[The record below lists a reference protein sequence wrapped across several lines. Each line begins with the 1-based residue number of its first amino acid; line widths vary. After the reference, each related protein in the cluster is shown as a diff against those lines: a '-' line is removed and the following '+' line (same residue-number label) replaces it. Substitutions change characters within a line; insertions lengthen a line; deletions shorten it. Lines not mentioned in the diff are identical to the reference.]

1 MKTPFN
7 KFPFAGLF
15 ILFIFSIFAS
25 EVSDNRQKMSE
36 NAAENKAPIFPS
48 YLFVA
53 NIPENGSLPGR
64 YTVNTKKEAEK
75 ETDFDESRLQS
86 VLLNNDVFALY
97 GKPNAYTMGIIGQ
110 YSLENIEPVMDKF
123 IKMYDEANKE
133 RGIIPAFYLIYGTC
147 WPGGEIGILSNSVT
161 RKYIEFAA
169 ERGWYVYLD
178 HQIGKYT
185 VEQAMNKILPF
196 LKYPNVHLALDPEW
210 HTTKPMEVIG
220 SVTADEINKA
230 QEMMD
235 KYIKENNISGRRML
249 VIHQFNAIMIKNRQ
263 NVKTAFD
270 RVQLI
275 HCADGF
281 GSPNLKKESYAFNAF
296 AKNIPLKSFKLVL
309 KPTVQGAGYDW
320 PLMKPEE
327 VFALNPR
334 PYLIMYQ

>member
-263 NVKTAFD
+263 NIKTAFD

-281 GSPNLKKESYAFNAF
+281 GSPHLKKESYAFNAF
-296 AKNIPLKSFKLVL
+296 AKNIPLKSFKLFL

>member
-281 GSPNLKKESYAFNAF
+281 GAPNLKKESYAFNAF
-296 AKNIPLKSFKLVL
+296 AKNIPLKSFKLFL

>member
-36 NAAENKAPIFPS
+36 NTAENKAPIFPS

-281 GSPNLKKESYAFNAF
+281 GAPNLKKESYAFNAF
-296 AKNIPLKSFKLVL
+296 AKNIPLKSFKLFL

>member
-36 NAAENKAPIFPS
+36 NTAENKAPIFPS

-178 HQIGKYT
+178 HQIGKYS

-281 GSPNLKKESYAFNAF
+281 GAPNLKKESYAFNAF
-296 AKNIPLKSFKLVL
+296 AKNIPLKSFKLFL

>member
-36 NAAENKAPIFPS
+36 NTAENKAPIFPS

-263 NVKTAFD
+263 NVKTVFD

-281 GSPNLKKESYAFNAF
+281 GAPNLKKESYAFNAF
-296 AKNIPLKSFKLVL
+296 AKNIPLKSFKLFL

>member
-36 NAAENKAPIFPS
+36 NTAENKAPIFPS

-123 IKMYDEANKE
+123 IKLYDEANKE

-296 AKNIPLKSFKLVL
+296 AKNIPLKSFKLFL

>member
-1 MKTPFN
+1 
-7 KFPFAGLF
+7 
-15 ILFIFSIFAS
+15 
-25 EVSDNRQKMSE
+25 
-36 NAAENKAPIFPS
+36 
-48 YLFVA
+48 
-53 NIPENGSLPGR
+53 
-64 YTVNTKKEAEK
+64 
-75 ETDFDESRLQS
+75 
-86 VLLNNDVFALY
+86 
-97 GKPNAYTMGIIGQ
+97 
-110 YSLENIEPVMDKF
+110 
-123 IKMYDEANKE
+123 
-133 RGIIPAFYLIYGTC
+133 
-147 WPGGEIGILSNSVT
+147 
-161 RKYIEFAA
+161 
-169 ERGWYVYLD
+169 
-178 HQIGKYT
+178 
-185 VEQAMNKILPF
+185 MNKILPF

-281 GSPNLKKESYAFNAF
+281 GAPNLKKESYAFNAF
-296 AKNIPLKSFKLVL
+296 AKNIPLKSFKLFL

>member
-7 KFPFAGLF
+7 KFPFAGFF

-36 NAAENKAPIFPS
+36 NTAENKAPIFPS

-178 HQIGKYT
+178 HQIGKYS

-281 GSPNLKKESYAFNAF
+281 GAPNLKKESYAFNAF
-296 AKNIPLKSFKLVL
+296 AKNIPLKSFKLFL

>member
-25 EVSDNRQKMSE
+25 ELSDNRQKMSE
-36 NAAENKAPIFPS
+36 NTAENKAPIFPS

-281 GSPNLKKESYAFNAF
+281 GAPNLKKESYAFNAF
-296 AKNIPLKSFKLVL
+296 AKNIPLKSFKLFL

>member
-36 NAAENKAPIFPS
+36 NTAENKAPIFPS

-123 IKMYDEANKE
+123 IKLYDEANKE

-263 NVKTAFD
+263 NIKTAFD

-296 AKNIPLKSFKLVL
+296 AKNIPLKSFKLFL

>member
-36 NAAENKAPIFPS
+36 NTAENKAPIFPS

-53 NIPENGSLPGR
+53 NIPENGILPGR

-123 IKMYDEANKE
+123 IKRYDEANKE

-178 HQIGKYT
+178 HQIGKYS

-296 AKNIPLKSFKLVL
+296 AKNIPLKSFKLFL

>member
-36 NAAENKAPIFPS
+36 NTAENKAPIFPS

-178 HQIGKYT
+178 HQIGKYS

-296 AKNIPLKSFKLVL
+296 AKNIPLKSFKLFL
-309 KPTVQGAGYDW
+309 KTTVQGAGYDW

>member
-36 NAAENKAPIFPS
+36 NTAENKAPIFPS

-263 NVKTAFD
+263 NIKTAFD

-296 AKNIPLKSFKLVL
+296 AKNIPLKSFKLFL